1 MVWPTSGSQIST
13 TIRSALSRSLVA
25 LISIQPQDAGLRF
38 KGRARVVT
46 ESEKCRGT
54 LIIWQLPSAALQTGP
69 LFTKDRYF
77 YSAAQITR
85 IRSGTNKSPM
95 NLAPKSIALS
105 GASDTSTLS

>member
-25 LISIQPQDAGLRF
+25 LISIQPQDVGPPF
-38 KGRARVVT
+38 QRARVVT
-46 ESEKCRGT
+46 ESEKRRAHF
-54 LIIWQLPSAALQTGP
+54 IWQLPSAALVRP
-69 LFTKDRYF
+69 AFCKDRYF

-85 IRSGTNKSPM
+85 IRSGANKSPM

-105 GASDTSTLS
+105 GAPDTSTLS

>member
-25 LISIQPQDAGLRF
+25 LISIQLQDAGLPF

-46 ESEKCRGT
+46 ESEKRRGT

-69 LFTKDRYF
+69 LFAKT
-77 YSAAQITR
+77 
-85 IRSGTNKSPM
+85 G
-95 NLAPKSIALS
+95 
-105 GASDTSTLS
+105 TSTPPRRSHGFVPGRTNRP